1 MNKQQ
6 LAARIWR
13 SANNMRSKIDA
24 SKYKDYILGF
34 IFYKFL
40 SEHELEFLRG
50 DDWDEEDIRALDGS
64 NGDDKKY
71 VMENIGY
78 FIPYQYLYSTWVD
91 NEKSFNAAMV
101 TDALNAFKD
110 NVFPT
115 YKEIYDGIFDLLQ
128 TGIGELGDTA
138 ARQTKAVLDIL
149 TSIKP
154 IPMDGHADYDV
165 LGFIYEYLI
174 SNFAANAGKK
184 AGEFYTPREVALLMS
199 DIIAWEL
206 RDRENISIYDST
218 SGSASLLLTIGLSVA
233 AQHGDPDSV
242 RYYAQELK
250 KDTYNLT
257 RMNLVMRGVKP
268 SNIHTKNADTLA
280 DDWPLDGSFD
290 PLRVDAVS
298 GNPPY
303 SAKYKPP
310 KSDPRFDEYGIAPK
324 SKADYAFLLHDL
336 YHLNADGIMTIVL
349 PHGVLFRGDAE
360 AQIRERLLDN
370 GNIYAV
376 IGMPAN
382 IFYGTGIPTIVMVLK
397 RTRTERDVLF
407 IDASK
412 HFVKDGK
419 KNRLREQ
426 DIQRAFDAYQRRED
440 IPGYAHV
447 ASMEEIRANGFNLNI
462 PRYVDSSEHE
472 TAPDIHACMFGGTP
486 SAELD
491 ELGAYWDV
499 FDGLRGK
506 LFSEADGYARA
517 AVDDIAGAID
527 ADPSVAMW
535 REQFDKATDTF
546 VASMRGLLLA
556 DPAHVDA
563 HAAWDELREELFEL
577 FGGVA
582 LADPYEAFQAL
593 AEKWKRVAGS
603 LETMGTEGFGAV
615 RAVDANM
622 ILKSKDDK
630 EEEEQD
636 KEEPWAGRV
645 LDTACVRKLFLSDLL
660 DRIAEQEARL
670 AGGEGVLA
678 EVAEG
683 LSEEE
688 RELDFVK
695 DDGSLVV
702 SALPR
707 GLWDAAALEVDGL
720 DGLIEYHDLLK
731 EHADAAALTACVE
744 NNEGTDWAAMRPKK
758 DGTYTAATVKKRI
771 EEIVAASTFAE
782 EGLASRLMRA
792 MEGAEETKA
801 AKAEAKRLRAELVE
815 RTRETIENI
824 DDAGALAVLEADW
837 IGGLKDDL
845 AGIREG
851 VVDGF
856 KKAVTWRAERYATT
870 LADVEEKIEETSRE
884 LCGLLGQL
892 RGSESDMEGIR
903 ELMKVLGGE

>member
-6 LAARIWR
+6 LASKIWEA
-13 SANNMRSKIDA
+13 ANQMRSKIEA
-24 SKYKDYILGF
+24 NEYKDYILGF
-34 IFYKFL
+34 IFYKYL
-40 SEHELEFLRG
+40 SENEERFLREQDFTN
-50 DDWDEEDIRALDGS
+50 DDMPSLTEEDLETCQWVTS
-64 NGDDKKY
+64 N
-71 VMENIGY
+71 VGY
-78 FIPYQYLYSTWVD
+78 FISYQDLFSTWINKGKD
-91 NEKSFNAAMV
+91 LGIGDV
-101 TDALNAFKD
+101 TRALSAFKRHVD
-110 NVFPT
+110 
-115 YKEIYDGIFDLLQ
+115 KGHKDIFDGVFTTLE
-128 TGIGELGDTA
+128 TGLTKLGDTDA
-138 ARQTKAVLDIL
+138 SRSKAVRDLAHLIND
-149 TSIKP
+149 
-154 IPMDGHADYDV
+154 IPMDGREGYDA

-174 SNFAANAGKK
+174 SMFASNAGKK
-184 AGEFYTPREVALLMS
+184 AGEFYTPHEVSLLMS
-199 DIIAWEL
+199 EIVADHLSQRNHIE
-206 RDRENISIYDST
+206 IYDPT
-218 SGSASLLLTIGLSVA
+218 SGSGSLLINIGKTA
-233 AQHGDPDSV
+233 AKHGVPAESIK
-242 RYYAQELK
+242 YYAQELVQA
-250 KDTYNLT
+250 TYNLT

-462 PRYVDSSEHE
+462 PRYVDSTEHE

-491 ELGAYWDV
+491 ELDAYWDV

-506 LFSEADGYARA
+506 LFSEAGGYARTT
-517 AVDDIAGAID
+517 VNDLAGAID
-527 ADPSVAMW
+527 ADPSVTMW
-535 REQFDKATDTF
+535 REQFDKAADTF
-546 VASMRGLLLA
+546 AESMRGLLLA
-556 DPAHVDA
+556 DPAHVDV
-563 HAAWDELREELFEL
+563 HAAWDALREELFEL

-660 DRIAEQEARL
+660 DRIAGQEARI
-670 AGGEGVLA
+670 AAGEGVLA

-688 RELDFVK
+688 RDLDFVK

-731 EHADAAALTACVE
+731 EHADAEALAACIE

-771 EEIVAASTFAE
+771 EEIVAGSTFAE

-792 MEGAEETKA
+792 IEGAEEAKA

-815 RTRETIENI
+815 QTRETIENI

-870 LADVEEKIEETSRE
+870 LADVEEKIEESSRE

-903 ELMKVLGGE
+903 ELVKVLGGE